1 MPFVSSLL
9 APVFSAVNITDV
21 RANQNLFSDLS
32 RNMSLQNFQDN
43 ASSSGTSN
51 SNSTTTSDT
60 AGSDEGLP
68 QTDNSTTTGNDQGL
82 PQSDNSTG
90 IPPEP
95 GPSGD

>member
-51 SNSTTTSDT
+51 STTTSDT

-68 QTDNSTTTGNDQGL
+68 QTDNSTATSDAGNDQG
-82 PQSDNSTG
+82 DNITG
-90 IPPEP
+90 IPEP
-95 GPSGD
+95 GPSSD

>member
-43 ASSSGTSN
+43 ATSSGN

-60 AGSDEGLP
+60 AGSDVGLP

-82 PQSDNSTG
+82 PQSDNSTD

-95 GPSGD
+95 GPSSD

>member
-43 ASSSGTSN
+43 ASSSGN

-68 QTDNSTTTGNDQGL
+68 QTDNSTATSDAGNDQG
-82 PQSDNSTG
+82 DNITG
-90 IPPEP
+90 IPEP
-95 GPSGD
+95 GPSSD

>member
-1 MPFVSSLL
+1 MPFVSLLL
-9 APVFSAVNITDV
+9 APVFSAVNVTDV

-43 ASSSGTSN
+43 ASSSGT

-82 PQSDNSTG
+82 PQSDNSTD

-95 GPSGD
+95 GPSSD

>member
-1 MPFVSSLL
+1 VSSLL

-51 SNSTTTSDT
+51 STTTSDT

-68 QTDNSTTTGNDQGL
+68 QTDNSTATSDAGNDQG
-82 PQSDNSTG
+82 DNITG
-90 IPPEP
+90 IPEP
-95 GPSGD
+95 GPSSD